1 MNNMNIKNWLKKISF
16 SKGVD
21 ALKMEITPFRDWRN
35 LVVLFFIWLCVSLIF
50 NIYMSIGV
58 NRDHFFATPK
68 KSSNVEVLDIDGL
81 KTVSDKIDE
90 KEASFE
96 KAKIEKITTADPSL

>member
-1 MNNMNIKNWLKKISF
+1 MNIKNWLKKISF

-35 LVVLFFIWLCVSLIF
+35 LVLLFFIWLSVSLIF

-58 NRDHFFATPK
+58 NRDHFFSEPK
-68 KSSNVEVLDIDGL
+68 KVNNVAVLDTEGL
-81 KTVSDKIDE
+81 KMVADQIDE
-90 KEASFE
+90 KAANFE
-96 KAKIEKITTADPSL
+96 KAKSEKLTTADPSL